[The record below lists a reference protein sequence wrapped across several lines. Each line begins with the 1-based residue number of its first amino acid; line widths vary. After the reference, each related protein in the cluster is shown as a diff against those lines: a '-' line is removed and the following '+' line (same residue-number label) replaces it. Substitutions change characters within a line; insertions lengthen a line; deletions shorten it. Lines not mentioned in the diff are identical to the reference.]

1 MIEATKRKQISP
13 AEEKKEENRKG
24 VKPRMSMYV
33 EQTLEIR

>member
-13 AEEKKEENRKG
+13 AEEKKEENRKKM
-24 VKPRMSMYV
+24 KPHTPMYV